1 MLNKVTIGKVMA
13 FAFCGL
19 PCLIEMIVRLLFR
32 ILFLITED
40 EGFVYAANIL
50 IDVIDL
56 LVLNSRIFRIIV
68 NMVGM
73 QDALDED
80 IAETKKALAEDRAWF
95 R

>member
-1 MLNKVTIGKVMA
+1 MLNKVTIGKIMA

-19 PCLIEMIVRLLFR
+19 PCLISMIVRLLFR

-56 LVLNSRIFRIIV
+56 LVLNNKLFRIIA
-68 NMVGM
+68 NMVDM
-73 QDALDED
+73 QDMLDED